1 MKRILAA
8 LIGMCLALTCVG
20 CSKAPTQDHT
30 SASGSGTTP
39 NDLVT
44 TPTTDP
50 FHSDQLQQP
59 MHAISMVT
67 VSENTLADDGAVIF
81 TSTYQKIGLILN
93 GKDTQSVIAAD
104 LERRTSA
111 FLSDHADIISDA
123 REHYTTNPTDWYPYF
138 TDISY
143 TPTRIDQSVMSLF
156 CNYSVYYGGVHPSYV
171 TDSVTYDLSTG
182 KSLKLGDILEES
194 CTSSDLYTLVDTALA
209 PDADALYF
217 DYQDWLKD
225 IFSVDLNK
233 ITNWYFSQTGLC
245 FHFAPYEIAPYS
257 SGTIIATIPYEQLN
271 GVLQAAFFPTKL
283 ANANGSLYAESF
295 LPDDTER
302 FTFLANV
309 ELDADGTKVLIHPD
323 ATVTDVR
330 IESGEWSYDGSRYI
344 PVSTVFAADSIGLG
358 NGILLTADLSSD
370 APALRLVYTSGG
382 QEASAFIIYDE
393 TGDAILL
400 AHG

>member
-1 MKRILAA
+1 MKRLLAA
-8 LIGMCLALTCVG
+8 LIGLCLSFACVG
-20 CSKAPTQDHT
+20 CSKGPAANQTPT
-30 SASGSGTTP
+30 SGSTP

-50 FHSDQLQQP
+50 YHSDQLQQP
-59 MHAISMVT
+59 MHAISMVN
-67 VSENTLADDGAVIF
+67 VSEDTHADDGTVIF
-81 TSTYQKIGLILN
+81 TNSYQKIGLILN
-93 GKDTQSVIAAD
+93 GNDAQSVIAED
-104 LERRTSA
+104 LDRRTAA

-123 REHYTTNPTDWYPYF
+123 QEHYAMNPADWYPYF

-156 CNYSVYYGGVHPSYV
+156 CNYSVYYGGVHPSYI

-182 KSLKLGDILEES
+182 KTLNLGNILADS

-217 DYQDWLKD
+217 DYQDWLQD

-233 ITNWYFSQTGLC
+233 ITNWYFSRAGLC

-257 SGTIIATIPYEQLN
+257 SGTIIATIPYEQLE
-271 GVLQAAFFPTKL
+271 GILTEEFYPTELKDS
-283 ANANGSLYAESF
+283 NGSLYVEFF

-302 FTFLANV
+302 FTFLAEI
-309 ELDADGTKVLIHPD
+309 ELDADGTDILIHPD
-323 ATVTDVR
+323 ATVSDVR
-330 IESGEWSYDGSRYI
+330 IESGEWSSDGSRFI
-344 PVSTVFAADSIGLG
+344 PVSTVFAADAVGLG
-358 NGILLTADLSSD
+358 NGILLTADLSSE
-370 APALRLVYTSGG
+370 ASALRLVYNSGG
-382 QEASAFIIYDE
+382 QEVSAFIIYDE
-393 TGDAILL
+393 AGDAILL